1 MVLQLLLLIQI
12 FMNLSPISLEAGR
25 WKIVNDTVMGGQSSS
40 DIRNNLSGHLL
51 FSGSVS
57 VANNGGFCMIKKVLI
72 KPTSNTV
79 KICRITLK
87 GDGKKYQVRLK
98 KKLSDKESY
107 VTSISTNGKLQYFDL
122 KINSFQSQFRGQKLD
137 MPPLQY
143 QPIEEIGFLIGNQV
157 AETFEISI
165 LKIEFI

>member
-1 MVLQLLLLIQI
+1 
-12 FMNLSPISLEAGR
+12 MNLSPISLEAGR

-79 KICRITLK
+79 KICR
-87 GDGKKYQVRLK
+87 KKYQVRLK

-137 MPPLQY
+137 MQPLQY